1 MFAYLHHN
9 QFSAYLRNNSGISKL
24 VIWIDGCGYQN
35 KSADIANSELHVGV
49 ETNALVEQKFLTP
62 NHIQMG
68 CGAMHS
74 LIERKWE
81 RFVTTSLRCLEI
93 FLYPF
98 QLERKGGT
106 RLCLKFTHTD
116 MP

>member
-1 MFAYLHHN
+1 M
-9 QFSAYLRNNSGISKL
+9 SKL

-35 KSADIANSELHVGV
+35 KSTGIAISELHLSV
-49 ETNALVEQKFLTP
+49 ETNAPVEQKFLTP
-62 NHIQMG
+62 NHTPNHTQMG
-68 CGAMHS
+68 CDAMHS

-81 RFVTTSLRCLEI
+81 RFVTTSLRYLEI

-98 QLERKGGT
+98 QLERSGGT